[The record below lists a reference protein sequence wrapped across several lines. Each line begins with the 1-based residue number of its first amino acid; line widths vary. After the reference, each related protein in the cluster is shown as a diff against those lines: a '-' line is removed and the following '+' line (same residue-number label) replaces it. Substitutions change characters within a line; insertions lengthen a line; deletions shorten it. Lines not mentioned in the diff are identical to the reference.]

1 MFDVTKSITRIVTDV
16 AMKAA
21 GANLNELAELL
32 LDRETCLNR
41 QVEMLMKLNKVDRAL
56 AKAAKSQQP
65 DLCKCA

>member
-1 MFDVTKSITRIVTDV
+1 
-16 AMKAA
+16 MKAA

-65 DLCKCA
+65 DLCEYT